1 MAGYRFS
8 MDTVAPPV
16 EGAVKL
22 VELASID
29 GNSVGVFFPLM
40 ILFK

>member
-1 MAGYRFS
+1 MAGYKFS
-8 MDTVAPPV
+8 MDTVAPV

-40 ILFK
+40 ILFN